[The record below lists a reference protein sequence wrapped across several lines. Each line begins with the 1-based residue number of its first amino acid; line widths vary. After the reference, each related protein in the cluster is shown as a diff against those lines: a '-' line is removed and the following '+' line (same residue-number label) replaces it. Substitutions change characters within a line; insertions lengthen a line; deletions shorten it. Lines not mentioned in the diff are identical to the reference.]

1 MIQLTDKKTI
11 SRYKEYLKANLSKK
25 RYNHSLNVAQSAVEL
40 AKLYGEDEDK
50 ALIAG
55 LLHDVAKELPA
66 ERQLEYVKQSELS
79 VDEVET
85 KAHALFHAIAGAEIA
100 MRVFGIDD
108 MDIILA
114 IRWHTVAAGDMSRLA
129 AIVYLADLISADRDY
144 KDVKRMRKLAVS
156 GLEKAM
162 YEALK
167 FSVGDSV
174 EKGNTIPVS
183 TIMAY
188 NRFLNETNKKE
199 KLEKQK
205 KGAV

>member
-188 NRFLNETNKKE
+188 NRLLNETNKKE

>member
-144 KDVKRMRKLAVS
+144 KDLKRMRKLAVS

>member
-25 RYNHSLNVAQSAVEL
+25 RYNHSLNVAQSAVDL

>member
-1 MIQLTDKKTI
+1 MIQLTDKNTI

-50 ALIAG
+50 ALVAG

>member
-174 EKGNTIPVS
+174 ENGNTIPVS

>member
-114 IRWHTVAAGDMSRLA
+114 IRWHTVASGDMSRLA